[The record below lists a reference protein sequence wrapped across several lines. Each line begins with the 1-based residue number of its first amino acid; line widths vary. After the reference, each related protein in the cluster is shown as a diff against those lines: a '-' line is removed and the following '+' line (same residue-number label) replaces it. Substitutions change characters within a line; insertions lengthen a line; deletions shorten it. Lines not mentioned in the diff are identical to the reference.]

1 MLKRVLS
8 HLARRMGIQ
17 RRVSWYLRR
26 VNYSRKIHINGVE
39 ISIPSIRGIT
49 CGVSEP
55 WMTDLLGKVLQE
67 QHGAFLDVG
76 VNVGQTL
83 IKVKALDQ
91 HREYIG
97 FEPNPVCAFYVQELI
112 KQNKFENCTLL
123 PVGLFIEDCVLSLD
137 LFSDDV
143 TDSSASLIDNFRPD
157 HKIHSRVFV
166 PVFRFDSLA
175 KLAGSESIG
184 IVKIDVE
191 GAELEVVKSLLKVI
205 QRDKPLILIEVLPVY
220 SDKNAFRMDRQN
232 ELEKIFA
239 DTGYAILRVEKTSA
253 NTYSGLK
260 RVEKIGIHSDLT
272 QCDYV
277 IVPNEQLT
285 SLEMTCGK
293 TANKALNPT
302 GVPLRSTPAG

>member
-1 MLKRVLS
+1 MLKQVLS

-17 RRVSWYLRR
+17 RSLSWHLRR
-26 VNYSRKIHINGVE
+26 VNFSRKISINGVE
-39 ISIPSIRGIT
+39 ISIPSIWGIT
-49 CGVSEP
+49 CEESEP

-97 FEPNPVCAFYVQELI
+97 FEPNPGCAFYVQELI

-123 PVGLFIEDCVLSLD
+123 PVGLFIEDGVLSLD
-137 LFSDDV
+137 MFSDDV
-143 TDSSASLIDNFRPD
+143 TDSSASLINNFRPD

-166 PVFRFDSLA
+166 PVFRFDSLEKFA
-175 KLAGSESIG
+175 SRESIG

-191 GAELEVVKSLLKVI
+191 GAELEVVKSLLKII
-205 QRDKPLILIEVLPVY
+205 QRDKPLILLEILPVY
-220 SDKNAFRMDRQN
+220 SDKNSFRMDRQD

-239 DTGYAILRVEKTSA
+239 DTGYAIYRVEKTSA
-253 NTYSGLK
+253 DTYSGLK

-285 SLEMTCGK
+285 RL
-293 TANKALNPT
+293 LL
-302 GVPLRSTPAG
+302 GVKR